1 MEMKLKLRRYIIVFL
16 IVAVCFLLQSTLFQ
30 SLAFASISPNLLIVV
45 ASSFGFM
52 RGRKEGM
59 WIGCFSGL
67 LLDIF
72 FGNIIGFY
80 ALIYAYVGYV
90 NGFFR
95 KMFFPD
101 DIKLP
106 LILIAASDFFCNM
119 LVYLCLFFMRGR
131 FRFSYYLMHVMLP
144 ELVYTIL
151 VTIVLYFIILKI
163 NQKLEIVE
171 RRSASKFV

>member
-1 MEMKLKLRRYIIVFL
+1 MKLRRKFSVFVIIT
-16 IVAVCFLLQSTLFQ
+16 VCFLLQTTLFQ
-30 SLAFASISPNLLIVV
+30 TLSLASISPNLLIVV
-45 ASSFGFM
+45 TSAFGFM

-59 WIGCFSGL
+59 WTGFFCGL

-72 FGNIIGFY
+72 FGSVIGFY
-80 ALIYAYVGYV
+80 TLIYAYLGYI

-106 LILIAASDFFCNM
+106 LILISVSDFSYNL
-119 LVYLCLFFMRGR
+119 LVYLFLFFLRGK
-131 FRFSYYLMHVMLP
+131 FRFDYYLIHIILP

-151 VTIVLYFIILKI
+151 VTIILYFIILRI
-163 NQKLEIVE
+163 NQKLESIE

>member
-1 MEMKLKLRRYIIVFL
+1 MKLRLRRKLVVFL
-16 IVAVCFLLQSTLFQ
+16 IIGICFLLQCTLFQ
-30 SLAFASISPNLLIVV
+30 ALAFASISPNLLIVV
-45 ASSFGFM
+45 TSSFGFM

-59 WIGCFSGL
+59 WIGLLCGL

-72 FGNIIGFY
+72 FGSVIGFY
-80 ALIYAYVGYV
+80 ALIYAYLGYI

-106 LILIAASDFFCNM
+106 LILIAMSDFSYNI
-119 LVYLCLFFMRGR
+119 LVYLFLFFLRGKLR
-131 FRFSYYLMHVMLP
+131 FPYYLIHIMLP

-151 VTIVLYFIILKI
+151 VTIVLYFVILKI
-163 NQKLEIVE
+163 NNRLEEIE
-171 RRSASKFV
+171 KRRASKFV

>member
-1 MEMKLKLRRYIIVFL
+1 MRLRRKLAVFL
-16 IVAVCFLLQSTLFQ
+16 IIAICFLLQSTLFQ
-30 SLAFASISPNLLIVV
+30 ALAFASISPNLLIVV
-45 ASSFGFM
+45 TSSFGFM

-59 WIGCFSGL
+59 WIGFFCGL

-72 FGNIIGFY
+72 FGSVIGFY
-80 ALIYAYVGYV
+80 ALIYSYIGYV

-106 LILIAASDFFCNM
+106 LILIALSDFSCNVM
-119 LVYLCLFFMRGR
+119 VYLFLFFLRGK
-131 FRFSYYLMHVMLP
+131 FRFNYYLLHIILP

-151 VTIVLYFIILKI
+151 ITIVLYFIILKV
-163 NQKLEIVE
+163 NQRLELIE

>member
-1 MEMKLKLRRYIIVFL
+1 MLSI
-16 IVAVCFLLQSTLFQ
+16 
-30 SLAFASISPNLLIVV
+30 ASISPNLLIVV
-45 ASSFGFM
+45 TSSFGFM

-59 WIGCFSGL
+59 WIGFFSGL

-72 FGNIIGFY
+72 FGSVIGFY
-80 ALIYAYVGYV
+80 ALIYACIGYV

-95 KMFFPD
+95 KRFFPD

-106 LILIAASDFFCNM
+106 LILIATSDLSYNA
-119 LVYLCLFFMRGR
+119 LVYLFLFFLRKR
-131 FRFSYYLMHVMLP
+131 FQIRFYLLNIMLP

-163 NQKLEIVE
+163 NNRLEEIE
-171 RRSASKFV
+171 KRRASKFV

>member
-1 MEMKLKLRRYIIVFL
+1 MRRKISVFFIIV
-16 IVAVCFLLQSTLFQ
+16 VCFLLQSTLFQ
-30 SLAFASISPNLLIVV
+30 TLSFASIAPNLLIVV

-59 WIGCFSGL
+59 WIGFFSGL

-72 FGNIIGFY
+72 FGNVIGFY
-80 ALIYAYVGYV
+80 ALIYMYIGYI

-95 KMFFPD
+95 KIFFPE

-106 LILIAASDFFCNM
+106 LILISASDLGYSLF
-119 LVYLCLFFMRGR
+119 VYLFQFFLRGR
-131 FRFSYYLMHVMLP
+131 FQFGYYLIHIIIP

-151 VTIVLYFIILKI
+151 VTLILYFVILKI
-163 NQKLEIVE
+163 NQKLEAIE
-171 RRSASKFV
+171 KRSASKFV

>member
-1 MEMKLKLRRYIIVFL
+1 MKRGIITALL
-16 IVAVCFLLQSTLFQ
+16 IFICFLLQCTVFRA
-30 SLAFASISPNLLIVV
+30 LAFGGIVPNLLIVLT
-45 ASSFGFM
+45 ASFGFM

-59 WIGCFSGL
+59 WIGLLCGL

-72 FGNIIGFY
+72 FGSVIGFY
-80 ALIYAYVGYV
+80 ALIYAYLGYI

-106 LILIAASDFFCNM
+106 LILIAMSDFSYNI
-119 LVYLCLFFMRGR
+119 LVYLFLFFLRGKLR
-131 FRFSYYLMHVMLP
+131 FPYYLIHIMLP

-151 VTIVLYFIILKI
+151 VTIILYFVILKI
-163 NQKLEIVE
+163 NQKLEVSE
-171 RRSASKFV
+171 RRSAGKFV

>member
-1 MEMKLKLRRYIIVFL
+1 MRRKLVVFL
-16 IVAVCFLLQSTLFQ
+16 IIGICFLLQCTLFQ
-30 SLAFASISPNLLIVV
+30 ALAFASISPNLLIVV
-45 ASSFGFM
+45 TSSFGFM

-59 WIGCFSGL
+59 WIGLLCGL

-72 FGNIIGFY
+72 FGSVIGFY
-80 ALIYAYVGYV
+80 ALIYAYLGYI

-106 LILIAASDFFCNM
+106 LILIAMSDFSYNI
-119 LVYLCLFFMRGR
+119 LVYLFLFFLRGKLR
-131 FRFSYYLMHVMLP
+131 FPYYLIHIMLP

-151 VTIVLYFIILKI
+151 VTIILYFVILKI
-163 NQKLEIVE
+163 NQKLEVSE
-171 RRSASKFV
+171 RRSAGKFV

>member
-1 MEMKLKLRRYIIVFL
+1 MRLRRKLAVFL
-16 IVAVCFLLQSTLFQ
+16 IIAICFLLQSTLFQ
-30 SLAFASISPNLLIVV
+30 ALAFASISPNLLIVV
-45 ASSFGFM
+45 TSSFGFM

-59 WIGCFSGL
+59 WIGFFCGL

-72 FGNIIGFY
+72 FGSVIGFY
-80 ALIYAYVGYV
+80 ALIYSYIGYV

-106 LILIAASDFFCNM
+106 LILIALSDFSCNVM
-119 LVYLCLFFMRGR
+119 VYLFLFFLRGK
-131 FRFSYYLMHVMLP
+131 FRFNYYLLHIILP

-151 VTIVLYFIILKI
+151 ITIVMYFIILKV
-163 NQKLEIVE
+163 NQRLEMIE

>member
-1 MEMKLKLRRYIIVFL
+1 MRRKITVFFIIT
-16 IVAVCFLLQSTLFQ
+16 ICFLLQCTMFQ
-30 SLAFASISPNLLIVV
+30 ALSIASISPNLLIVV
-45 ASSFGFM
+45 TSAFGFM

-59 WIGCFSGL
+59 WIGFFSGL

-72 FGNIIGFY
+72 FGSVIGFY
-80 ALIYAYVGYV
+80 ALVYACIGYV

-95 KMFFPD
+95 RRFFPD

-106 LILIAASDFFCNM
+106 LILIYFF
-119 LVYLCLFFMRGR
+119 LFFLRGR
-131 FRFSYYLMHVMLP
+131 FQFSYYMLRIILP

-163 NQKLEIVE
+163 NQRLELIE
-171 RRSASKFV
+171 KRSASKFV

>member
-1 MEMKLKLRRYIIVFL
+1 MKRKLAVFL
-16 IVAVCFLLQSTLFQ
+16 IITVCFLLQSTLFQ
-30 SLAFASISPNLLIVV
+30 MLSIASVSPNLLIV
-45 ASSFGFM
+45 ATSSFGFM

-59 WIGCFSGL
+59 WIGFFSGL

-72 FGNIIGFY
+72 FGSVIGFY
-80 ALIYAYVGYV
+80 ALIYAYIGYV

-95 KMFFPD
+95 KRFFPD

-106 LILIAASDFFCNM
+106 LILIAASDFSYNI
-119 LVYLCLFFMRGR
+119 LVYVFLFFLRGR
-131 FRFSYYLMHVMLP
+131 FRIDYYLLNIMLP

-163 NQKLEIVE
+163 NKKLEKSE
-171 RRSASKFV
+171 KRRASKFV

>member
-1 MEMKLKLRRYIIVFL
+1 MKLRLRRKLVVFL
-16 IVAVCFLLQSTLFQ
+16 IIGIYFLLQCTLFQ
-30 SLAFASISPNLLIVV
+30 ALAFASISPNLLIVV
-45 ASSFGFM
+45 TSSFGFM

-59 WIGCFSGL
+59 WIGLLCGL

-72 FGNIIGFY
+72 FGSVIGFY
-80 ALIYAYVGYV
+80 ALIYAYLGYI

-106 LILIAASDFFCNM
+106 LILIAMSDFSYNI
-119 LVYLCLFFMRGR
+119 LVYLFLFFLRGKLR
-131 FRFSYYLMHVMLP
+131 FPYYLIHIMLP

-151 VTIVLYFIILKI
+151 VTIILYFVILKI
-163 NQKLEIVE
+163 NQKLEVSE
-171 RRSASKFV
+171 RRSAGKFV